1 VTDTALMAVGL
12 AALAGFFA
20 GRAYRTTSARDRAF
34 GADGLSER
42 FLQGLE
48 YLSEGRRD
56 EAIAELSQV
65 PRDQPG
71 GEVVEQV
78 LGSLLRETGQV
89 ERAIQIHQG
98 LARRQAMPTLARA
111 RAHAALG
118 EDYRRAGLLD
128 RAERAF
134 EQALEADDRNVA
146 ALLGLQRIRED
157 QGRWEDALALRTRLS
172 RRRHG
177 DDSVVLAHLHA
188 QVGRE
193 RLRLGDPDGALT
205 AFREA
210 LAHDRRALPAHLGL
224 AEVLERQDPALAA
237 ATLEEAARA
246 VPERAYLLFE
256 PHARACAAAGEPGRH
271 TALLENAIEKSPRDW
286 RARLALARVLRA
298 RGDAHE
304 ALGLLRRAGDENPQ
318 ALLVHLETWH
328 TLLALGLPREATERY
343 LDAATG
349 SILFAAPHVCRRCR
363 YRAADVQWRCPQCH
377 EWDTFVE
384 ERLAPPR

>member
-1 VTDTALMAVGL
+1 MTDTALFAAGL
-12 AALAGFFA
+12 AALCGFFA
-20 GRAYRTTSARDRAF
+20 GRAYRTTSARDRAY
-34 GADGLSER
+34 GAAGLSER

-56 EAIAELSQV
+56 EAVAELSQV
-65 PRDQPG
+65 PRESPG

-78 LGSLLRETGQV
+78 LGSLLREGGQV

-98 LARRQAMPTLARA
+98 LSRRAGMPALARA
-111 RAHAALG
+111 RTFAALG

-134 EQALEADDRNVA
+134 EQALDEDDRNA
-146 ALLGLQRIRED
+146 TALLGLQRIRED
-157 QGRWEDALALRTRLS
+157 QGRWEDALSLRTRLS
-172 RRRHG
+172 KRRRG
-177 DDSVVLAHLHA
+177 DDALVLAHLHA

-193 RLRLGDPDGALT
+193 RLRLGDPDGAEA

-210 LAHDRRALPAHLGL
+210 LGHDRRALPAHLGL
-224 AEVLERQDPALAA
+224 AEVLERRDPALAA
-237 ATLEEAARA
+237 ATLEDAARA
-246 VPERAYLLFE
+246 VPERAYLIFE
-256 PHARACAAAGEPGRH
+256 SHARACAAAGEPGRH
-271 TALLENAIEKSPRDW
+271 AALLEAAIEKHPRDW
-286 RARLALARVLRA
+286 RARLALARVLRS

-304 ALGLLRRAGDENPQ
+304 ALGLLRRAGEENPQ
-318 ALLVHLETWH
+318 ALLVHLETWR
-328 TLLALGLPREATERY
+328 TLLALGLPREDTQRY
-343 LDAATG
+343 LDAATS

-384 ERLAPPR
+384 ERLVPPR